1 MEISRRIEGGLRRI
15 YPAQCDEPLR
25 VKADGFPHP
34 GGVMCHFGLRR
45 IAEIILRNFYHKYH
59 RVTSFTPE
67 NVDYWVR
74 LGIAIDIHVM

>member
-34 GGVMCHFGLRR
+34 GSVMCHFGLRR
-45 IAEIILRNFYHKYH
+45 ITEIILRRFLYAYH
-59 RVTSFTPE
+59 RFKSFTPE
-67 NVDYWVR
+67 NVDYCAR
-74 LGIAIDIHVM
+74 LGVAIDIHVM